1 MYKKLAAIGPISC
14 GIFLALL
21 MLIFYL
27 CAVGYGYAMNDV
39 EFVNGI
45 NAPATIALSMAGI
58 TLPVVDPSQIN
69 VMGIAYG
76 AGLVFAVG
84 LVIGIVIALV
94 YNIVAAITGG
104 IKVKTHDIGYD
115 DY

>member
-1 MYKKLAAIGPISC
+1 MYKKLARIGPISC
-14 GIFLALL
+14 GLFLALL

-27 CAVGYGYAMNDV
+27 CAVGYGYAMNDA

-58 TLPVVDPSQIN
+58 ALPVVEPSQIN

-76 AGLVFAVG
+76 AGLTFVVG
-84 LVIGIVIALV
+84 LVIGIVVALV

-104 IKVKTHDIGYD
+104 IKIQTHDIGYD